1 MADVLAQEQPIAITI
16 DGKAV
21 RPVPGPP
28 GLPFFGNYFQL
39 YPDHLGNHQRL
50 FDHYGP
56 IIRTHNM
63 GAVIYTTNDPTLG
76 AIVFTESD
84 FFTKDIIPGHP
95 LRPIKNDDAGIF
107 ISDTHTEAWRVA
119 HKFLS
124 PALGPKAVRH
134 YQPIM
139 QTAVQDSFVVFD
151 ELDERGE
158 AWNVWPYMIKLSS
171 EIIGELVLGMDF
183 GHFAS
188 VDTELH
194 EVIYLIAGSLVLNK
208 KVSSVGQWYAKLP
221 FGYPK
226 ALRDF
231 RRRIFEIVGEAVEK
245 ASRGVEDL
253 ELQDAA
259 LQAEHMIGRCNPL
272 TFT

>member
-39 YPDHLGNHQRL
+39 YPDHLGNHHRL

-158 AWNVWPYMIKLSS
+158 AWNVWPYMLKLSS

-208 KVSSVGQWYAKLP
+208 KVSSVRQWYAKLP